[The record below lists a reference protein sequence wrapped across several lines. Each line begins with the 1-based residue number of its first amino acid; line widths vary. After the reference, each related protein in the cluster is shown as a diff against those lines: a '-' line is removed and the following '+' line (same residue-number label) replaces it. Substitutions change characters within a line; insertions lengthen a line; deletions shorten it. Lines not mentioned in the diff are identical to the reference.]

1 MDEASNNNQ
10 EALATLPAA
19 SNPAD
24 LGGLVAAVEGKM
36 AELMR
41 WHREQ
46 SGRLDADRAA
56 LDEQSRQQRAA
67 FDDQREQFRRQS
79 EEINGQRDRLEQ
91 DRERLTEQAQGLERQ
106 RTKLLELAQKLE
118 AEQDAL
124 SREWT
129 AVHHA
134 RELNEKL
141 AAELDR
147 QRDKVGERVSTWLGQ
162 AVASLEQP
170 LRLTDEKKD
179 LPLDAFEELEA
190 FEADVTDKP
199 EKKNKKAA

>member
-10 EALATLPAA
+10 EALATLPGA

-46 SGRLDADRAA
+46 SGQLDADRAA
-56 LDEQSRQQRAA
+56 LNEKSRQQRAE
-67 FDDQREQFRRQS
+67 FDDQREQFRKQS
-79 EEINGQRDRLEQ
+79 EEISGQRDRLEK
-91 DRERLTEQAQGLERQ
+91 DREKLTEQAEGLDRQ

-134 RELNEKL
+134 RDLNEKL

-147 QRDKVGERVSTWLGQ
+147 QRDKVGERVSTWLGD

-179 LPLDAFEELEA
+179 LVLDAFEELEA

-199 EKKNKKAA
+199 EKQNKKAA